1 MYLILAK
8 NIVNKMQSTD
18 NETGEV
24 TLISPFEP
32 MDIYDIDMET
42 GEFDIT
48 LSTLP
53 IRKTTFVIPKELIQ
67 QRRTERNKLCCMD
80 THDNYTLSKK
90 EEVISLQEVSY
101 QKFDSHCEFHCL
113 VCVFRHFNYY
123 FLKNFIFLFSFVEN
137 RLHFNKN

>member
-1 MYLILAK
+1 
-8 NIVNKMQSTD
+8 MQSTD

-24 TLISPFEP
+24 TLTSPFEP
-32 MDIYDIDMET
+32 MDIYDFDMET

-67 QRRTERNKLCCMD
+67 QRRTGRNKLCCMD

-90 EEVISLQEVSY
+90 EEVISLQEVFY
-101 QKFDSHCEFHCL
+101 QKFDSRCEFRCL
-113 VCVFRHFNYY
+113 VCVFWHFNHY
-123 FLKNFIFLFSFVEN
+123 FSKNFIFLWF
-137 RLHFNKN
+137 